1 MINSR
6 SLRSVQSGIA
16 LLAVF
21 VFVAVS
27 PGYSSYAAEAA
38 DRVFLC
44 RKTEESIRIDGKADE
59 KVWATAEEI
68 SPFLM
73 PWADPPANTGT
84 LTSARLLWDDKY
96 LYFFANMEDGD
107 LQAKIREKDGE
118 IWTEDVFELFFMPDP
133 GKSGY
138 YEFEINALGTV
149 LDMFIPE
156 RTGDLYVKHK
166 SDRKFSLAAK
176 VIVDGTLNRADDADK
191 GWQVEGR
198 IPWTDFAPTGG
209 KPDQDDEWR
218 FNLCRYDYGR
228 HLTKSP
234 ELSVSGPNMPR
245 SFHAHESYSPL
256 RFAGPRDPREDLP
269 KHVQKISG
277 FDGSTIV
284 GTPDPPLPFTVEP
297 VGAGPR
303 INQLITFTF
312 EPESG
317 RMIYVEQLPGVKNSR
332 LMCYDP
338 KTGDEQLLMEPP
350 EVIYDVAFHPDYLE
364 NGQIFL
370 SYNGPAEADRFDKR
384 VQILRFVRDRD
395 SGAPIDP
402 DSGEVIMEWPCRG
415 HTGGALAFDDDGLFY
430 ITSGD
435 GTSDSDNN
443 LTGQNTLVL
452 HAKVLRIDVDTPGN
466 GRPYSVPDD
475 NPFIGRD
482 DVLPETFAYGLRNPW
497 RSEWDSRLQRL
508 WVGNNGQDRLEQVYL
523 IAAGANYGWSVYE
536 GSRIFYGDRE
546 RGPDPISGPTTEH
559 DHGESRSLTGGI
571 VYTGDDARYA
581 DLKNAYLYADYST
594 GRIWAVLHDGD
605 KVLRNWEI
613 ADTSLKITEFGVD
626 PVTGDIL
633 VASHEPVPA
642 GGLYR
647 LIANPAKSTIED
659 FPRKLS
665 QTGLFESVQE
675 HRVSEQ
681 LLPFDVV
688 VPEWLDGAEAE
699 RYLALPEGNA
709 NVTYASRRG
718 WAMPDGTVAV
728 QSIARGTGGERRR
741 IETRVLTKQQNEW
754 AAYSY
759 LWNEAQ
765 TDAELVDASGAEVEL
780 ANGGKWAVPSRS
792 ECMVCHS
799 RAANFV
805 LGLQA
810 SQMNRD
816 FDYGG
821 GYVANQL
828 QVMDDLGF
836 FLRPGAA
843 KRTSLLR
850 KSPGEEP
857 RLVDPFAADADVDA
871 TTRARSYLHATCS
884 HCHVQSGGGN
894 AKMDLRDFVND
905 ELFNVIGVD
914 PNHGDQG
921 LGAEAKLVVPGD
933 PAKSIL
939 LNRCIK
945 VGPGH
950 MPPIGSS
957 GPDARAVG
965 LLMQWI
971 AEAKVPDNPEPEV
984 EDKPGTTAEK
994 GSKE

>member
-1 MINSR
+1 MINSNLPR
-6 SLRSVQSGIA
+6 GFRLGMA
-16 LLAVF
+16 LLSILATSMGNLCVD
-21 VFVAVS
+21 
-27 PGYSSYAAEAA
+27 AA
-38 DRVFLC
+38 DSERVFLC
-44 RKTEESIRIDGKADE
+44 RKTEEVIRLDGKADE
-59 KVWATAEEI
+59 KVWATAQEI

-73 PWADPPANTGT
+73 PWADPPANTE
-84 LTSARLLWDDKY
+84 TSTRAKLLWDDKY
-96 LYFFANMEDGD
+96 LYFFAEMEDAD
-107 LQAKIREKDGE
+107 LQAKIREQDGE

-138 YEFEINALGTV
+138 YEFEVNALGTI
-149 LDMFIPE
+149 LDMYIPE
-156 RTGDLYVKHK
+156 RVPDLYVKHK
-166 SDRKFSLAAK
+166 SDRKFALAAK
-176 VIVDGTLNRADDADK
+176 VIVDGTLNKAGDVDR
-191 GWQVEGR
+191 GWQLEGR
-198 IPWTDFAPTGG
+198 IPWSDFAPTGG
-209 KPDQDDEWR
+209 KPELDAEWR
-218 FNLCRYDYGR
+218 FNLCRYDYGS

-234 ELSVSGPNMPR
+234 ELSVSGPKMPR

-256 RFAGPRDPREDLP
+256 RFVGPWDPREGLP
-269 KHVQKISG
+269 QHVQKISG
-277 FDGSTIV
+277 FDGSKII
-284 GTPDPPLPFTVEP
+284 GTPEPPLPFTVEP
-297 VGAGPR
+297 FGEDHR
-303 INQLITFTF
+303 IDRLITFKF

-317 RMIYVEQLPGVKNSR
+317 RMIYVDQPPGVKNSR

-338 KTGDEQLLMEPP
+338 KTGTEQVLLDPP
-350 EVIYDVAFHPDYLE
+350 EVIYDVEFHPDYLE
-364 NGQIFL
+364 NGQIFI
-370 SYNGPAEADRFDKR
+370 SYQGPAEADRFDKR
-384 VQILRFVRDRD
+384 VQVARFVWDRNLAAPLD
-395 SGAPIDP
+395 SGSAEI
-402 DSGEVIMEWPCRG
+402 IIEWPSRG
-415 HTGGALAFDDDGLFY
+415 HTGGALAFDDAGLFY
-430 ITSGD
+430 VTTGD

-443 LTGQNTLVL
+443 LNGQNTRVL
-452 HAKVLRIDVDTPGN
+452 HAKVLRIDIDTPGK
-466 GRPYSVPDD
+466 GRIYSVPKD

-497 RSEWDSRLQRL
+497 RSDWDSRLQRL
-508 WVGNNGQDRLEQVYL
+508 WVGNNGQDRLEQTYL

-571 VYTGDDARYA
+571 VYTGDDERYA
-581 DLKNAYLYADYST
+581 DLRNAYLYADHST
-594 GRIWAVLHDGD
+594 GKIWAVLHDGE
-605 KVLRNWEI
+605 KVVRNWEI

-633 VASHEPVPA
+633 IASHEPVPA

-647 LIANPAKSTIED
+647 LIANMAKSTAED

-665 QTGLFESVQE
+665 GTGLFESVKD
-675 HRVSEQ
+675 HRLHDR
-681 LLPFDVV
+681 LLPYDVI
-688 VPEWLDGAEAE
+688 VPEWLDGATAE
-699 RYLALPEGNA
+699 RYLALPAGEA
-709 NVTYASRRG
+709 HVAYASRRG
-718 WAMPDGTVAV
+718 WTMPDGTVAV
-728 QSIARGTGGERRR
+728 QSVAQGTGEQRRW

-765 TDAELVDASGAEVEL
+765 TDARLVDAAGTEVKLSG
-780 ANGGKWAVPSRS
+780 GGKWTVPSRS
-792 ECMVCHS
+792 DCMVCHS

-816 FDYGG
+816 FDYGE

-850 KSPGEEP
+850 KPPGEEP
-857 RLVDPFAADADVDA
+857 RLVDPFVADGDVDA

-894 AKMDLRDFVND
+894 AKMDLRDFVDD
-905 ELFNVIGVD
+905 ELFNVVGID

-921 LGAEAKLVVPGD
+921 LGADAKLVVPGD
-933 PAKSIL
+933 PGKSIL

-971 AEAKVPDNPEPEV
+971 GEAKLPVKPEPVV
-984 EDKPGTTAEK
+984 ETEPVPAVEPAAKK
-994 GSKE
+994 